1 MVTAFPTTSPQSQET
16 AALVHDLRSDVIP
29 GALDGSRARAYVGG
43 QTAVFEDIASILE
56 GRQLVFLA
64 VVIGIIFVLIT
75 MAFRSIVVAA
85 KAALTTA
92 LSALA
97 AFGVLVAV
105 FQHGWGAGLIGVD
118 STGPIE
124 SFLPVIVFA
133 ILFGLSTDYEVFIMS
148 RIREEHVAGHSA
160 TRSIDR
166 GIAAIGKVV
175 VACAL
180 IMCSVFFS
188 FLLGD
193 ERAIKEFGLG
203 LGAAIAIDAFVVRMV
218 IVPAVMMVLGDRAW
232 YMPRWLDRI
241 VPRVTIEPPTVPAT
255 ASSHAV
261 RPGEPVVE
269 PE

>member
-1 MVTAFPTTSPQSQET
+1 M
-16 AALVHDLRSDVIP
+16 
-29 GALDGSRARAYVGG
+29 
-43 QTAVFEDIASILE
+43 
-56 GRQLVFLA
+56 FLL

-97 AFGVLVAV
+97 AFGVLIAV
-105 FQHGWGAGLIGVD
+105 FQHGWGASLIGID

-124 SFLPVIVFA
+124 SFLPVIIFA

-148 RIREEHVAGHSA
+148 RIREEYVGGRSA
-160 TRSIDR
+160 RDSIDH
-166 GIAAIGKVV
+166 GMAAIGRVI

-203 LGAAIAIDAFVVRMV
+203 LGIAIAIDAFIVRLI
-218 IVPAVMMVLGDRAW
+218 IVPAVLQILGDRAW
-232 YMPRWLDRI
+232 YMPRWARARAAPHHHRAARERDAAGADAGRRARDRDGLGGRDRRH
-241 VPRVTIEPPTVPAT
+241 PTYERVRSWSVAT
-255 ASSHAV
+255 
-261 RPGEPVVE
+261 R
-269 PE
+269 

>member
-1 MVTAFPTTSPQSQET
+1 MITAYPTTSPQSATT
-16 AALVHDLRSDVIP
+16 ADLVHTLRDDVIP
-29 GALDGSRARAYVGG
+29 DTLAGTGAQAFVGG
-43 QTAVFEDIASILE
+43 QTAAYEDIAAILQT
-56 GRQLVFLA
+56 RQLVFLV
-64 VVIGIIFVLIT
+64 VVIGIIFVLIA

-97 AFGVLVAV
+97 AFGVLIAV
-105 FQHGWGAGLIGVD
+105 FQHGWGAGLLGID

-148 RIREEHVAGHSA
+148 RIREEHVAGRGA
-160 TRSIDR
+160 RESIDH
-166 GIAAIGKVV
+166 GVAAIGRVI

-193 ERAIKEFGLG
+193 ERTIKEFGLA
-203 LGAAIAIDAFVVRMV
+203 LGVAIAIDAFIVRLI
-218 IVPAVMMVLGDRAW
+218 IVPAVLQILGERAW
-232 YMPRWLDRI
+232 YMPRWADRLLPNI
-241 VPRVTIEPPTVPAT
+241 TIEPPEEPAPAPAPRGVGEPAT
-255 ASSHAV
+255 
-261 RPGEPVVE
+261 ETE
-269 PE
+269 